1 MFSFHTKIYVDVIAM
16 LFLYFIISFAWH
28 SPPPWCIS
36 IVYVV
41 GNQYSYLLN
50 SSKFKMI
57 LSRFKKDMS
66 TCNISKLPCT
76 KYIISFLRLD
86 MQRNHVDIHEK
97 LKSFGFKKSEIINIC
112 RHMTLTFQIQLTRI
126 FTFTCNLLMST
137 CTCTYIHVTREI
149 NLMAYSLIIYLYR
162 HVAYLIC

>member
-1 MFSFHTKIYVDVIAM
+1 MFSFHTKIYVDVIAIHVYIKQNYQKFAM
-16 LFLYFIISFAWH
+16 LFLYFIIYFAWH

-41 GNQYSYLLN
+41 VNQYSYLLN

-66 TCNISKLPCT
+66 TCNISKLPCK

-86 MQRNHVDIHEK
+86 MQRNHVDIQEK
-97 LKSFGFKKSEIINIC
+97 LKSFGFKKSEIINDC
-112 RHMTLTFQIQLTRI
+112 RHMTFNIPDTTY
-126 FTFTCNLLMST
+126 
-137 CTCTYIHVTREI
+137 TYIYVYMQLI
-149 NLMAYSLIIYLYR
+149 NVDMHMYIYMWLAR
-162 HVAYLIC
+162 